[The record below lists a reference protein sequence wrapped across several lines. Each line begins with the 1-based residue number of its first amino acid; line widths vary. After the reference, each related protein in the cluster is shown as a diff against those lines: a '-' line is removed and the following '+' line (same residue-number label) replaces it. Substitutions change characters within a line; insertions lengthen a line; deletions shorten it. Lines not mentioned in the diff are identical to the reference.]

1 MQDSKQNPKLS
12 EQEIYYLLLEQLI
25 KQNQKLNLFLS
36 KSNQIIETIQNQT
49 KSIIETHEIWL
60 QIQKELIKK
69 ANT

>member
-1 MQDSKQNPKLS
+1 MKNNKNPKLS
-12 EQEIYYLLLEQLI
+12 EQEIYFLLLEQLI

-36 KSNQIIETIQNQT
+36 NNNQIIENIQNQT

-69 ANT
+69 TIA

>member
-1 MQDSKQNPKLS
+1 MKNNKNPKLS
-12 EQEIYYLLLEQLI
+12 EQEIYYLLLEQLL

-60 QIQKELIKK
+60 QIQKELVKK
-69 ANT
+69 TIA

>member
-69 ANT
+69 AKA

>member
-1 MQDSKQNPKLS
+1 MKNNKNPKLS